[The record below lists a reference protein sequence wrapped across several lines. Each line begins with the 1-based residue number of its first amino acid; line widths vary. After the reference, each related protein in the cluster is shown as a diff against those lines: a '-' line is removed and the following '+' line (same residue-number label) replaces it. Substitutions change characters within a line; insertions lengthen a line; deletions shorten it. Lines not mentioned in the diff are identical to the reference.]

1 VKQGVTLDVTGIFI
15 GHPSQGIID
24 PRVLLSQIPGFSQRS
39 TRRFSQYV
47 KRAIA
52 NIRQVQGLDLPE
64 VPEPDNGLGTW
75 TPLQALAVLTYGPSS
90 HLNAELIAEIERLTG
105 QSIPR
110 EEGLSRFEVAFYVD
124 YLAPLVAY
132 FQVQQP
138 GLRIEVIP
146 QFSCGP
152 YRIDFRVDLQWF
164 DPNGIYFDRPI
175 RQESYLLEFDEAY
188 HLEPANRQADEQ
200 RDAYIEQQTGL
211 RPLRIRHEEQEL
223 WAAICRIQ
231 GRILSVEEYLQGLL
245 GAMAWR
251 QEGPHI
257 DITQEAAQSAY
268 TCDPVGYLRYSSQ
281 PRRDLKRIAYRLGWR
296 LSPSRHSGDLAY
308 HRLTPPRV
316 TANRHISG

>member
-1 VKQGVTLDVTGIFI
+1 MKALQGELDVVGIFV
-15 GHPSQGIID
+15 GHHSQGSID
-24 PRVLLSQIPGFSQRS
+24 PRSLLSQIPGFNGRY
-39 TRRFSQYV
+39 SQYV
-47 KRAIA
+47 RRAIN

-90 HLNAELIAEIERLTG
+90 HLNAALIAEIERLTG

-110 EEGLSRFEVAFYVD
+110 DEGQSRHEAAFYVE
-124 YLAPLVAY
+124 YLAPLVIY
-132 FQVQQP
+132 FQMQQP

-146 QFSCGP
+146 QSACGP

-164 DPNGIYFDRPI
+164 DPDGKYFDRPI
-175 RQESYLLEFDEAY
+175 RQETYLLEFDEAY
-188 HLEPANRQADEQ
+188 HLEPANRRADQQ

-223 WAAICRIQ
+223 WVTICRAQ

-245 GAMAWR
+245 EVMKWR
-251 QEGPHI
+251 QEEGHI
-257 DITQEAAQSAY
+257 YITRKSAQSAY
-268 TCDPVGYLRYSSQ
+268 TCDPAGYLRYPAQ
-281 PRRDLKRIAYRLGWR
+281 PGRDLKAVAERLDWQFRKG
-296 LSPSRHSGDLAY
+296 HSDNLPH

>member
-1 VKQGVTLDVTGIFI
+1 MAAIFI
-15 GHPSQGIID
+15 GQPARGIID
-24 PRVLLSQIPGFSQRS
+24 PEALLSQIPGFSQRS

-47 KRAIA
+47 RQAID
-52 NIRQVQGLDLPE
+52 NLRQVQGLDLPE

-90 HLNAELIAEIERLTG
+90 HLNLRLIAEIEQLTG
-105 QSIPR
+105 LELPHDERQSR
-110 EEGLSRFEVAFYVD
+110 HEAAFYVE
-124 YLAPLVAY
+124 YLTPLLTC
-132 FQVQQP
+132 FEEQQP

-146 QFSCGP
+146 QFTCGP

-164 DPNGIYFDRPI
+164 DPDGKYFDKPI
-175 RQESYLLEFDEAY
+175 RQAVYLLEFDEAY
-188 HLEPANRQADEQ
+188 HLEPVNRQADHQ

-223 WAAICRIQ
+223 WATICRTQ

-245 GAMAWR
+245 GAMA
-251 QEGPHI
+251 EPGKGPHI
-257 DITQEAAQSAY
+257 DITRESAQSAY
-268 TCDPVGYLRYSSQ
+268 TCDSAGYLRYPAQ
-281 PRRDLKRIAYRLGWR
+281 PGRDLKAIAERLGWR
-296 LSPSRHSGDLAY
+296 LSQRHSGNLAY

>member
-1 VKQGVTLDVTGIFI
+1 MNVTDIFI
-15 GHPSQGIID
+15 GPPAHGLIN
-24 PRVLLSQIPGFSQRS
+24 PRGTLSQIPGFNGRY
-39 TRRFSQYV
+39 SQYV
-47 KRAIA
+47 RRAIN
-52 NIRQVQGLDLPE
+52 NIRQVKGLDLPE
-64 VPEPDNGLGTW
+64 VPEPDNGLGMW

-110 EEGLSRFEVAFYVD
+110 AESQSRFEVAFYVD

-164 DPNGIYFDRPI
+164 DPDGKYFDVPI
-175 RQESYLLEFDEAY
+175 RQETYLLEFDEAY
-188 HLEPANRQADEQ
+188 HLEPANRQADQQ

-223 WAAICRIQ
+223 WATICRTQ

-245 GAMAWR
+245 GAMA
-251 QEGPHI
+251 EPGKGPHI
-257 DITQEAAQSAY
+257 DITRESAQSAY
-268 TCDPVGYLRYSSQ
+268 TCDSAGYLRYPAQ
-281 PRRDLKRIAYRLGWR
+281 PGRDLKAIAERLGWR
-296 LSPSRHSGDLAY
+296 LSQRHSGNLAY

>member
-1 VKQGVTLDVTGIFI
+1 MDVTGIFI

-39 TRRFSQYV
+39 NRRFSQYV

-110 EEGLSRFEVAFYVD
+110 EEGQSRFEVAFYVD

-152 YRIDFRVDLQWF
+152 YRIDFRVNFQWF
-164 DPNGIYFDRPI
+164 DPNGKYFDKPI
-175 RQESYLLEFDEAY
+175 RQEAYLLEFDEAY
-188 HLEPANRQADEQ
+188 HLEPANRQADLQ

-223 WAAICRIQ
+223 WATICRTQ

-245 GAMAWR
+245 EVMTLR
-251 QEGPHI
+251 HEGRHI
-257 DITQEAAQSAY
+257 YITRESSQSAY
-268 TCDPVGYLRYSSQ
+268 TCDSAGYLRYTSQ
-281 PRRDLKRIAYRLGWR
+281 PKRDLKKIAARLDWR
-296 LSPSRHSGDLAY
+296 LMDGHSDKLSHY
-308 HRLTPPRV
+308 RLTPP
-316 TANRHISG
+316 

>member
-1 VKQGVTLDVTGIFI
+1 MDVTGIFI

-24 PRVLLSQIPGFSQRS
+24 SRALLSQIPGFN
-39 TRRFSQYV
+39 RRYSQYV
-47 KRAIA
+47 RRAIN

-90 HLNAELIAEIERLTG
+90 HLNAELIAELERLTR
-105 QSIPR
+105 QSLPR
-110 EEGLSRFEVAFYVD
+110 EEGQSRYEAAFYTEYLISLRD
-124 YLAPLVAY
+124 YFEA
-132 FQVQQP
+132 QQP

-164 DPNGIYFDRPI
+164 DPDGKYFDKPL
-175 RQESYLLEFDEAY
+175 RQEAYLLEFDEAY
-188 HLEPANRQADEQ
+188 HLEPANRQADQQ
-200 RDAYIEQQTGL
+200 RDTCIEQQTGL

-223 WAAICRIQ
+223 WATICRTQ

-245 GAMAWR
+245 GAMA
-251 QEGPHI
+251 EPGKGPHI
-257 DITQEAAQSAY
+257 DITRESAQSAY
-268 TCDPVGYLRYSSQ
+268 TCDSAGYLRYPAQ
-281 PRRDLKRIAYRLGWR
+281 PGRDLKAIAERLGWR
-296 LSPSRHSGDLAY
+296 LSQRHSGNLAY